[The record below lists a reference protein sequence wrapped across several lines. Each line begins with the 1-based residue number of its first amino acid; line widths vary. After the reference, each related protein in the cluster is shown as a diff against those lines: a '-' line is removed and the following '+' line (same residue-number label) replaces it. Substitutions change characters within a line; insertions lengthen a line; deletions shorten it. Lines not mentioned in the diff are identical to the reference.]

1 MQCAGRRKDRPHD
14 QRETRVVENAPLPP
28 GTKRYDPAVV
38 QSFLAAAFREV
49 GIGTDDAALIAEVLV
64 GADLRGVRSH
74 GAARLTYFLNYLER
88 GTINVKPKM
97 VFTQK
102 TDTTGLLDADNGM
115 GIIAAGRAMD
125 EAMTMAGKHGTGFVA
140 VANSSHFGY
149 AGYWAE
155 RAMRKGF
162 VGISMSNSGGRTA
175 PTYSSE
181 GMLGTNPFS
190 VGINGGEGGTNFL
203 LDMATTTVAVGK
215 IETAL
220 REGRE
225 IPEGWVSEAR
235 GKPALDAKGVLKHD
249 IPLLPLGGAGTEH
262 GGHKGY
268 GLNLMIEL
276 LCGAMTGTP
285 FADRIAGADGTS
297 RPAMGHLFGAI
308 QIGGFREPT
317 EVHADMQ
324 ETFRILRGAEK
335 EPGQDRVYIHG
346 EPEAIA
352 TAENRKIG
360 IPITP
365 KILEQLHKVAE
376 RLRINDTL

>member
-1 MQCAGRRKDRPHD
+1 M
-14 QRETRVVENAPLPP
+14 VENAPLPP
-28 GTKRYDPAVV
+28 GTRRYDPAVV
-38 QSFLAAAFREV
+38 EAFIISVLRAV
-49 GIGTDDAALIAEVLV
+49 GLSQDDSALIAEVLV

-74 GAARLTYFLNYLER
+74 GAARITYFLNFLER
-88 GTINVKPKM
+88 GTINKNANM

-115 GIIAAGRAMD
+115 GILAAGKAMD
-125 EAMTMAGKHGTGFVA
+125 EAMRMAAKHGTGFVG

-162 VGISMSNSGGRTA
+162 IGISMSNSGGRTT
-175 PTYSSE
+175 PTYASE

-225 IPEGWVSEAR
+225 IPQGWVSEAH
-235 GKPALDAKGVLKHD
+235 GKPALDHKGVLTHET
-249 IPLLPLGGAGTEH
+249 PLLPLGGSGTEH

-276 LCGAMTGTP
+276 LCGAVTGTP
-285 FADRIAGADGTS
+285 FADRIAGAGGAS

-308 QIGGFREPT
+308 QIAGFREPSA
-317 EVHADMQ
+317 VHADMQ
-324 ETFRILRGAEK
+324 ETFKILRGARK

-352 TAENRKIG
+352 TEENRKIG

-365 KILEQLHKVAE
+365 KVLEQLHKVAE

>member
-1 MQCAGRRKDRPHD
+1 
-14 QRETRVVENAPLPP
+14 VVENAPLPP

-38 QSFLAAAFREV
+38 EAFIASALRAAGLSTE
-49 GIGTDDAALIAEVLV
+49 DAALIAEVLV

-74 GAARLTYFLNYLER
+74 GAARVTYFLRFLER
-88 GTINVKPKM
+88 GVINVAPNM
-97 VFTQK
+97 TFSQK
-102 TDTTGLLDADNGM
+102 TDTTGVLDADNGM
-115 GIIAAGRAMD
+115 GIIAAGKAMD
-125 EAMTMAGKHGTGFVA
+125 EAMKMARKHGAGFVG

-155 RAMRKGF
+155 RAMRQGF
-162 VGISMSNSGGRTA
+162 IGISMSNSGGRTA
-175 PTYSSE
+175 PTYGSE
-181 GMLGTNPFS
+181 GVLGTNPFS
-190 VGINGGEGGTNFL
+190 VGIGGGEGTDFL

-225 IPEGWVSEAR
+225 IPSGWVSEAHT
-235 GKPALDAKGVLKHD
+235 KPQLDEKGILRRES
-249 IPLLPLGGAGTEH
+249 PLLPLGGAGTEH

-276 LCGAMTGTP
+276 LCGAVTGTP
-285 FADRIAGADGTS
+285 LSDRIAGTEGKS
-297 RPAMGHLFGAI
+297 RPAMGHLMGAI
-308 QIGGFREPT
+308 QLSGFRDPA
-317 EVHADMQ
+317 EVHADMAD
-324 ETFRILRGAEK
+324 TFKIIRDSGK
-335 EPGQDRVYIHG
+335 EPDQERIYIHG

-352 TAENRKIG
+352 TEENRRIG

-365 KILEQLHKVAE
+365 KILEQLHAVAE

>member
-1 MQCAGRRKDRPHD
+1 M
-14 QRETRVVENAPLPP
+14 VENAPLPP

-38 QSFLAAAFREV
+38 EAFLASAFRAV
-49 GIGTDDAALIAEVLV
+49 GLSTEDAALVAEVLV

-74 GAARLTYFLNYLER
+74 GAARLSYFLNFLER
-88 GTINVKPKM
+88 GMINVAPKM
-97 VFTQK
+97 IFTQN
-102 TDTTGLLDADNGM
+102 TDTTGIFDADNGM

-125 EAMTMAGKHGTGFVA
+125 EAMTMAGEHGSGFVV

-162 VGISMSNSGGRTA
+162 VGISMSNSGGRTT
-175 PTYSSE
+175 PTYAAE

-190 VGINGGEGGTNFL
+190 LGIGGGEGGTDFL

-225 IPEGWVSEAR
+225 VPSGWVSEAH
-235 GKPALDAKGVLKHD
+235 GKPALNERGVLRYD
-249 IPLLPLGGAGTEH
+249 SPLLPLGGAGTEH

-268 GLNLMIEL
+268 GLNLMVEL
-276 LCGAMTGTP
+276 LCGALGGTP
-285 FADRIAGADGTS
+285 FADRIAGADGKA
-297 RPAMGHLFGAI
+297 RPAMGHLMGAI
-308 QIGGFREPT
+308 QIAGFRPPEA
-317 EVHADMQ
+317 VHAEMQ
-324 ETFRILRGAEK
+324 ETFKILRGAEK
-335 EPGQDRVYIHG
+335 EHGQDRVYIHG

-352 TAENRKIG
+352 TEENRRIG

-365 KILEQLHKVAE
+365 KVLEQLHAAAE

>member
-1 MQCAGRRKDRPHD
+1 M
-14 QRETRVVENAPLPP
+14 VENAPLPP
-28 GTKRYDPAVV
+28 GTKRYDPAIVEA
-38 QSFLAAAFREV
+38 FLSSAFRAAGLATE
-49 GIGTDDAALIAEVLV
+49 DAALVAEVLV

-74 GAARLTYFLNYLER
+74 GAARLTYFLNFLER
-88 GTINVKPKM
+88 GTINVAPKM
-97 VFTQK
+97 TFTQK
-102 TDTTGLLDADNGM
+102 TDTTGILDADNGM
-115 GIIAAGRAMD
+115 GILAAGRAMD
-125 EAMTMAGKHGTGFVA
+125 QAIKLAAKHGTGFVG

-155 RAMRKGF
+155 RAMRQGF
-162 VGISMSNSGGRTA
+162 IGISMSNSGGRTA
-175 PTYSSE
+175 PTYAAE

-190 VGINGGEGGTNFL
+190 LGIGGGGETDFL

-225 IPEGWVSEAR
+225 IPQGWVSEAH
-235 GKPALDAKGVLKHD
+235 GKPALNDRGVLKYES
-249 IPLLPLGGAGTEH
+249 PLLPLGGAGTEN

-276 LCGAMTGTP
+276 LCGAITGTP
-285 FADRIAGADGTS
+285 FAERIAGADGTS
-297 RPAMGHLFGAI
+297 RPAMGHLMGAI
-308 QIGGFREPT
+308 QIAGFREPGA
-317 EVHADMQ
+317 VHADMQ
-324 ETFRILRGAEK
+324 ETFKILRGAKK

-352 TAENRKIG
+352 TEENRRIG

-365 KILEQLHKVAE
+365 KILEQLHAAAE

>member
-1 MQCAGRRKDRPHD
+1 M
-14 QRETRVVENAPLPP
+14 VENAPLPP

-38 QSFLAAAFREV
+38 QNFIASALRAAGVATE
-49 GIGTDDAALIAEVLV
+49 DAALVAEVLV

-74 GAARLTYFLNYLER
+74 GAARVTYFLNFLER
-88 GTINVKPKM
+88 GKINVAPKM
-97 VFTQK
+97 SFTQK
-102 TDTTGLLDADNGM
+102 TDTTGVLDADNGL
-115 GIIAAGRAMD
+115 GIIAAGKAMD
-125 EAMTMAGKHGTGFVA
+125 EAMKMAARHGTGFVG
-140 VANSSHFGY
+140 VTNSSHFGY

-162 VGISMSNSGGRTA
+162 IGISMSNSGGRTT
-175 PTYSSE
+175 PTFGSE

-190 VGINGGEGGTNFL
+190 VAIGGGANGTDFL

-225 IPEGWVSEAR
+225 IPKGWVSEAHA
-235 GKPALDAKGVLKHD
+235 KPALNDKGILQHES
-249 IPLLPLGGAGTEH
+249 PLLPLGGAGTEH

-276 LCGAMTGTP
+276 LCGAVMGTP
-285 FADRIAGADGTS
+285 FADRIAGAGGKS
-297 RPAMGHLFGAI
+297 RPAMGHLIGAI
-308 QIGGFREPT
+308 QIAGFREPK

-324 ETFRILRGAEK
+324 ETFKILRGAEK
-335 EPGQDRVYIHG
+335 EPGHDRIYIHG